1 MPLPNFKKIEDK
13 GTSKSVRR
21 QMLKQ
26 IDKKETYR
34 KIKGPSLKAALEN
47 KSK

>member
-21 QMLKQ
+21 QALKH
-26 IDKKETYR
+26 IDKKWASR
-34 KIKGPSLKAALEN
+34 KVALTN